1 MVPCD
6 GGASG
11 SISPLCP
18 ALLLRYL
25 DRAPLNLKTEAALCS
40 ARLGRAVVID
50 RLPLQ
55 QSRLRPGS
63 RKLKQ
68 TLPFLVGFGRRSRND
83 RLLSVLPELICYR
96 HGHSHVPSTCLRSWA
111 VAVCLKLTT
120 IQCQPSRLCAAIG
133 SHADGIKGNE
143 T

>member
-96 HGHSHVPSTCLRSWA
+96 HGHSPVPRR
-111 VAVCLKLTT
+111 
-120 IQCQPSRLCAAIG
+120 P
-133 SHADGIKGNE
+133 
-143 T
+143 